1 MACIIQNL
9 ISRTSHIIAL
19 ASCNVNLQSRCVP
32 NLHAVPLPAAQGR
45 TTPLPVKR
53 TSLPKRH
60 HASTR
65 EPRCRG
71 GYAHTAMLRQS
82 KSKSCRTLLA
92 ILDSILRCRGETTA
106 SCMPLRSR
114 FHHRNAPSRPTS
126 AQCRVSR
133 LLDGPLRHV
142 AN

>member
-1 MACIIQNL
+1 MVCIVQNL

-71 GYAHTAMLRQS
+71 GM
-82 KSKSCRTLLA
+82 RTPPCSANRRASPAGHYSLY
-92 ILDSILRCRGETTA
+92 SIA
-106 SCMPLRSR
+106 SSDAVARPLRLACHCAAG
-114 FHHRNAPSRPTS
+114 FIIAMHPLVQLLHNAVLADSWTAHS
-126 AQCRVSR
+126 
-133 LLDGPLRHV
+133 GT
-142 AN
+142 